1 MSQVYSVTEVSNVI
15 KRHIESLPFL
25 QSLSVKGEI
34 STCSAAGGSGH
45 IYLTL
50 KDGTAVL
57 RSVMFRGSASK
68 LDFKPESGMT
78 VICDGRI
85 STYAPSGEYVFYI
98 NRMVPDGEGNIFKEL
113 EKLKKRLAE
122 EGLFALERKKRLPKY
137 PRRVG
142 VITSPT
148 GAAVRDIINISG
160 RRFPYA
166 TLIVYPSLVQ
176 GTGAARTLAAGV
188 EYFNR
193 TESVDVIIL
202 GRGGGSVEELW
213 EFNDE
218 SLART
223 VAASR
228 IPVVSA
234 VGHETD
240 VSLTDFVAD
249 VHAPTPS
256 AAAELVF
263 PDTAE
268 TVRRFGNVLT
278 RLRTVA
284 ERELANRRK
293 HLSLLASAAVLRRPT
308 AGYDDKR
315 RQIADL
321 ERRLYASLSTEK
333 QKMTLEGLDGRL
345 NAAVKTGIK
354 YMAMS
359 LQTKKSRLLGLDPLA
374 ILERGYA
381 AVFDTDGN
389 ALTSVADMPVG
400 TELSLRMADGEVE
413 AAVRGVRKNGFVEN
427 DL

>member
-1 MSQVYSVTEVSNVI
+1 MSTVYSVTEVSNVI
-15 KRHIESLPFL
+15 KKHIESLPFL
-25 QSLSVKGEI
+25 QGLSVKGEI

-57 RSVMFRGSASK
+57 RAVMFRGNAGR

-78 VICDGRI
+78 VICDGRV

-98 NRMVPDGEGNIFKEL
+98 NSMRPDGEGNIFQAL
-113 EKLKKRLAE
+113 EKLKKKLAA
-122 EGLFALERKKRLPKY
+122 EGLFAAERKRKLPKY
-137 PRRVG
+137 PRCVG

-166 TLIVYPSLVQ
+166 KLIVYPSLVQ
-176 GTGAARTLAAGV
+176 GAGAARTLAAGIG
-188 EYFNR
+188 YFNR
-193 TESVDVIIL
+193 AGNVDVIII

-218 SLART
+218 ALARA
-223 VAASR
+223 VAASA
-228 IPVVSA
+228 IPTVSA

-263 PDTAE
+263 PDTRE
-268 TVRRFGNVLT
+268 TIRRFGNVLT

-284 ERELANRRK
+284 EREIAERKK
-293 HLSLLASAAVLRRPT
+293 HLSLLAQSAVLRMPT
-308 AGYDDKR
+308 ASYDDKR

-321 ERRLYASLSTEK
+321 ERRLYSALSTDK
-333 QKMTLEGLDGRL
+333 QRITLKNLDGRL
-345 NAAVKTGIK
+345 NAAVKSNIK
-354 YMAMS
+354 YTAMG
-359 LQTKKSRLLGLDPLA
+359 LQAKKSRLLGLDPLA

-389 ALTSVADMPVG
+389 ALVTVDAMPAG
-400 TELSLRMADGEVE
+400 TEIKLRLADGEADATVK
-413 AAVRGVRKNGFVEN
+413 GVRKNGN
-427 DL
+427 N